1 MTYVDPWPAPR
12 ARGPVDATV
21 SLPGSKSLTNR
32 ALVLAAIADGPS
44 VVRRAL
50 RSRDTSL
57 MATALTSLG
66 AQVDTTGDDWAVTP
80 GAFDRDADGRLR
92 AGRDG
97 AEVRAAGR
105 GPVERVGRLRR
116 RPAHAHP
123 PGRRGA
129 HRAARPRRDRR
140 RRRPRRAA
148 VHRARRRR
156 GAGRAGRDRR
166 VGVLAVRLG
175 PPAGGRQVRQGRRR
189 PPRRQARAVDAAH
202 RDDGLAAAPP
212 RRRGRRRGAQPLA
225 GRPRAGHG
233 AGHRDRARPLQRR
246 AVPGPGRGDRRF
258 GDRARLAARDDP
270 ARRRPARPAGAD
282 GLRGRPD
289 RRGPDG
295 HRSPV
300 PGRASTPTSTT
311 SAS

>member
-1 MTYVDPWPAPR
+1 MTTYVDPWPAPR

-57 MATALTSLG
+57 MAVALTSLG
-66 AQVDTTGDDWAVTP
+66 ARVDTTGDDWAVTP
-80 GAFDRDADGRLR
+80 GALRPRRRRRLR

-97 AEVRAAGR
+97 AAVRAAGR

-116 RPAHAHP
+116 RPAHALP
-123 PGRRGA
+123 PRRRGA
-129 HRAARPRRDRR
+129 HGAAWPGRQCR

-148 VHRARRRR
+148 VHRARWRR

-166 VGVLAVRLG
+166 LGVLAVRLG
-175 PPAGGRQVRQGRRR
+175 PPPGGRQVRQGRRR

-202 RDDGLAAAPP
+202 RDDHRAAAPA
-212 RRRGRRRGAQPLA
+212 RRRGRRRRAPPLA
-225 GRPRAGHG
+225 GRPRAGHR
-233 AGHRDRARPLQRR
+233 ARHPHRARPLQRR
-246 AVPGPGRGDRRF
+246 ALLGPGRDHRRF
-258 GDRARLAARDDP
+258 GDRPRLAARDDP
-270 ARRRPARPAGAD
+270 AGRRPPRPARPGWAA
-282 GLRGRPD
+282 
-289 RRGPDG
+289 
-295 HRSPV
+295 RS
-300 PGRASTPTSTT
+300 TWTT
-311 SAS
+311 TA